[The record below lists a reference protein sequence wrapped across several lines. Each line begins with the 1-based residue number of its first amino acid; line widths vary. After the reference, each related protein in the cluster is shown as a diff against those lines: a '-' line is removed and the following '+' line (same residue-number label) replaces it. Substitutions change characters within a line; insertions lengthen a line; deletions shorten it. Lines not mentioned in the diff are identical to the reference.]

1 MNQDI
6 HAQLFAAEIGDVP
19 ELDIHGLSVHMAIK
33 ELEDFIGRESG
44 RKTSAIRV
52 ICGHG
57 TGALFTGITHFLQK
71 PHPLIAAWRPATA
84 YTNSTGAIIVIALY
98 S

>member
-52 ICGHG
+52 I
-57 TGALFTGITHFLQK
+57 
-71 PHPLIAAWRPATA
+71 
-84 YTNSTGAIIVIALY
+84 
-98 S
+98 